1 MAILKIAKMGDPV
14 LRARAQEVP
23 DPTVPQ
29 IRALVADM
37 VETLADAG
45 GVGLAAPQ
53 VHVPLRIVIFHQ
65 PREATEPEDAANA
78 TDSTDATDAQDTG
91 DSGNNG
97 DPAADQAAP
106 EDDDDLED
114 DGPGPLFIL
123 VNPLIEPLSDEIA
136 LDWEACLS
144 VPRMRGVVPRFTRI
158 RYSGL
163 GLDGKPVTFEA
174 EGFHARVVQ
183 HECDHLDGILY
194 PQRMTDL
201 RLLGFDDE
209 FDRHPLEFAPAD
221 DGDPAPGAAESEAE
235 IAGGAGAAGA

>member
-14 LRARAQEVP
+14 LRGRAQEVP

-53 VHVPLRIVIFHQ
+53 VHEPLRIVIFHR
-65 PREATEPEDAANA
+65 PREATEPEDAA
-78 TDSTDATDAQDTG
+78 DAQDIEE
-91 DSGNNG
+91 SGNAG

-123 VNPLIEPLSDEIA
+123 VNPLIEPLTDEMA

-144 VPRMRGVVPRFTRI
+144 VPRMRGVVPRFT
-158 RYSGL
+158 
-163 GLDGKPVTFEA
+163 
-174 EGFHARVVQ
+174 
-183 HECDHLDGILY
+183 
-194 PQRMTDL
+194 
-201 RLLGFDDE
+201 
-209 FDRHPLEFAPAD
+209 
-221 DGDPAPGAAESEAE
+221 
-235 IAGGAGAAGA
+235 

>member
-1 MAILKIAKMGDPV
+1 MAILKIAKMGAPV

-23 DPTVPQ
+23 DPTVPK

-53 VHVPLRIVIFHQ
+53 VHEPLRIVIFHR
-65 PREATEPEDAANA
+65 PREATEPEDAA
-78 TDSTDATDAQDTG
+78 DAQDIEE
-91 DSGNNG
+91 SGNAG
-97 DPAADQAAP
+97 DPAADQVAP
-106 EDDDDLED
+106 EDDED
-114 DGPGPLFIL
+114 SGPLFIL
-123 VNPLIEPLSDEIA
+123 VNPVIEPLSDETA

-163 GLDGKPVTFEA
+163 GLDGKPVIFEP

-209 FDRHPLEFAPAD
+209 LDRHPLEFAPAG
-221 DGDPAPGAAESEAE
+221 DGDPAPGAAEGEAA
-235 IAGGAGAAGA
+235 IAGGAGAPGA